1 MLASSPDAVRVPLH
15 AENNPEMVHYR
26 QGTAQAEARQFP
38 AGYRCRLGSQRNVNA
53 NGKQFSAA
61 SVASM
66 LGA

>member
-1 MLASSPDAVRVPLH
+1 MLASSPDAVGVPLH
-15 AENNPEMVHYR
+15 AENYPEMVHIAK
-26 QGTAQAEARQFP
+26 GLHAEARQFP
-38 AGYRCRLGSQRNVNA
+38 AGYRCRLGSGNVNA